1 MSILLLFLATV
12 IAVELAWAL
21 RLVAVMR
28 DLGHFGARA
37 SRVMRRRGASD
48 ASRERAAMILSARMF
63 RASMRSLLLL
73 VAVAAPIVIVIM
85 IADAHG
91 AHLGALFIH
100 PEASL
105 ALPLLCLSYAV
116 IRYQVRKR
124 L

>member
-1 MSILLLFLATV
+1 MSVLSLFLAIV
-12 IAVELAWAL
+12 IAIELAWGL

-28 DLGHFGARA
+28 NLGHSGARA

-48 ASRERAAMILSARMF
+48 ASRERAAMILSVRMF
-63 RASMRSLLLL
+63 RASAHGLLLL
-73 VAVAAPIVIVIM
+73 VAVAAPIVLVIIVG
-85 IADAHG
+85 DAHG
-91 AHLGALFIH
+91 AHLGTLFIH

-116 IRYQVRKR
+116 VRYQIRKR

>member
-1 MSILLLFLATV
+1 VAILSLFLAIV
-12 IAVELAWAL
+12 IAIELAWGL

-37 SRVMRRRGASD
+37 TRVMRRSGASD
-48 ASRERAAMILSARMF
+48 ASRERAAMILSVRMF
-63 RASMRSLLLL
+63 RASARSLLLL
-73 VAVAAPIVIVIM
+73 VAVAAPIAIVIM
-85 IADAHG
+85 IGDAHG